1 MMMQQ
6 MMTYQ
11 APPWADNQP
20 LVRSKTA
27 CSGRSKTQSMQSS
40 HGFIH
45 LLNKLSGIVVCLFAR
60 THMQIVKFMH
70 LPQTNKRFIESSS
83 CSSRHEWIVFCRNNS
98 SNYWWERGCPLPWDP
113 RTVPNCSCFQSVVLS
128 CVFTLL
134 YSSTLTCKYT
144 TPPYHDVATL

>member
-20 LVRSKTA
+20 LGRSKTA
-27 CSGRSKTQSMQSS
+27 CSGQSKAQSMQSS

-45 LLNKLSGIVVCLFAR
+45 LLDKLLGIVLCLFAR

-83 CSSRHEWIVFCRNNS
+83 CSSRHYGLS
-98 SNYWWERGCPLPWDP
+98 SSETTAVITDGKEGVLEIQELFP
-113 RTVPNCSCFQSVVLS
+113 TVP
-128 CVFTLL
+128 VF
-134 YSSTLTCKYT
+134 K
-144 TPPYHDVATL
+144 V